1 MQPGE
6 SFGLSAA
13 ELGAESLGDDGS
25 AAPGCSPWTASALTA
40 RNCPED
46 HSETEFTHEFDR

>member
-13 ELGAESLGDDGS
+13 ELGAESLGDGS

>member
-1 MQPGE
+1 MCVLLQALVIDSRSAEMQPGE

-40 RNCPED
+40 
-46 HSETEFTHEFDR
+46 